1 MKTLVHIALF
11 VGAVILTASF
21 NPQASTAQAATKPA
35 TQASSASYTYT
46 AQPGD
51 TYTQLVRKAVQTYG
65 LQEKKNIGKA
75 RIIAI
80 ETKVASER
88 QNPELSTGQNVSFSK
103 TDVKKWVDEAMKLS
117 AGDIATWNTYV
128 PFIDFDTRAV
138 GEARK

>member
-21 NPQASTAQAATKPA
+21 NPQTSTAQAAAKPA
-35 TQASSASYTYT
+35 TQASSASY
-46 AQPGD
+46 

-88 QNPELSTGQNVSFSK
+88 QNPELSTGQKVSFSK
-103 TDVKKWVDEAMKLS
+103 ADVEKWVDEAMKLS
-117 AGDIATWNTYV
+117 AGDVAAWNTYV
-128 PFIDFDTRAV
+128 PFIDFDTRTV

>member
-21 NPQASTAQAATKPA
+21 NPQTSTAQAATKPA

-46 AQPGD
+46 
-51 TYTQLVRKAVQTYG
+51 VQTYG

-88 QNPELSTGQNVSFSK
+88 QNPELSTGQKVSFSK
-103 TDVKKWVDEAMKLS
+103 ADVKKWVDEAMKLS
-117 AGDIATWNTYV
+117 AGDIAAWNTYV